1 MIIFALKL
9 PAKFKGIKGH
19 VHVRCSG
26 FSALSP
32 FAEKKQ
38 RQNTRSPGILVPE
51 PLGASRRPAFT
62 SSRSVLG
69 LGLLGP
75 LSQSSLVVSDLDP
88 VTLAGT
94 IQTGQSIEGLVE

>member
-1 MIIFALKL
+1 MLAFIMEDLEDVALDHADK
-9 PAKFKGIKGH
+9 
-19 VHVRCSG
+19 VRM
-26 FSALSP
+26 
-32 FAEKKQ
+32 
-38 RQNTRSPGILVPE
+38 
-51 PLGASRRPAFT
+51 ASRLSFP
-62 SSRSVLG
+62 LG